1 MNLPLPIGATE
12 DKRVKQALF
21 LEVSQ
26 YKDVLIA
33 DFNDTYYNLVIKTG
47 FMMLYLQRKD
57 VKAEFIIKV
66 ILLYCLINNSVYVYR

>member
-12 DKRVKQALF
+12 DNRVKQALF

-66 ILLYCLINNSVYVYR
+66 ISKHDGSTDIILTK